1 MKPISENIK
10 NKPWLGWV
18 LFFITMAIVF
28 FLGLLASSIIE
39 RRTEAEYVYKPKI
52 KVSQFEPRNEEWGK
66 NYPREFQSYYQT
78 ADTSFRSFLNGNASI
93 DMLEKD
99 PNMVILWAGYAF
111 SKDYNQGRGHYYAI
125 DDIRTILRTGAPK
138 NDHDGPQPN
147 TCWTCK
153 SPDVPRLMN
162 KVGTKEFYKGKW
174 SAKGPEVVNFIGC
187 ADCHDAE
194 TMNLRI
200 SRPALVESFERRR
213 MDIKKVSQQEM
224 RTLVCAQCHVEYY
237 FKGEDKYLTFPWDKG
252 LSVEEI
258 EKYYDEYQFTD
269 WTHTLSKTPMIKAQ
283 HPDYELFTTG
293 IHYKRGVSCADCHM
307 PFISE
312 GGQKFTNHKIMSPL
326 GFISNS
332 CQVCH
337 RQSEDTLRNNVYDR
351 QKKILEIRMILEDLL
366 CKAHFE
372 AKSAWDANA
381 TEIEMKPVLQL
392 IRQAQWRWDFVT
404 ASHGASFHAPIEV
417 ARIIANGIAKA
428 QDARIML
435 VSILTSHGVKLP
447 IALPDF
453 STKVKAQEYIG
464 LDIKKLKEDKQEFL
478 KVIVP
483 QWLKIAKERES
494 KYGTNNF

>member
-1 MKPISENIK
+1 MKPINEQIK

-18 LFFITMAIVF
+18 LFFITMTIVF
-28 FLGLLASSIIE
+28 FIGLLASSIME
-39 RRTEAEYVYKPKI
+39 RRTEAEYAYKPKT

-78 ADTSFRSFLNGNASI
+78 ADTTFRSLINGNAPI

-111 SKDYNQGRGHYYAI
+111 SKEYNQGRGHFYAI
-125 DDIRTILRTGAPK
+125 DDIRNILRTGTPK
-138 NDHDGPQPN
+138 NDNDGPQPN

-174 SAKGPEVVNFIGC
+174 ASKGAEIINFIGC

-200 SRPALVESFERRR
+200 SRPALIESYERRG
-213 MDIKKVSQQEM
+213 MDINKVSQQEM

-269 WTHTLSKTPMIKAQ
+269 WTNSISRTPMIKAQ

-326 GFISNS
+326 ANISNS

-351 QKKILEIRMILEDLL
+351 QKKILEIRMVLEDLL

-372 AKSAWDANA
+372 AKAAWDANA
-381 TEIEMKPVLQL
+381 SEVEMKPVLTL

-428 QDARIML
+428 QDARLLL
-435 VSILTSHGVKLP
+435 VNILVQHGVKVP
-447 IALPDF
+447 ISYPNY

-464 LDIKKLKEDKQEFL
+464 IDLKKLIDEKQIFLKTIVPEWIKKG
-478 KVIVP
+478 
-483 QWLKIAKERES
+483 KERES
-494 KYGTNNF
+494 KYIKA